1 MIDGRTYCKCAV
13 GVAIA
18 CMEDFRP
25 KGNVTPAAAARYIRE
40 VLELALCNSGIEI
53 AVQPIAY
60 PASSKI
66 PLNITL
72 MGIDQRLLWFYPQLE
87 HTSWSEDLEELIY
100 EMTEECICIP
110 A

>member
-25 KGNVTPAAAARYIRE
+25 KGNVTPTAAAQYIRE

-72 MGIDQRLLWFYPQLE
+72 MGYRSAAALVL
-87 HTSWSEDLEELIY
+87 S
-100 EMTEECICIP
+100 P
-110 A
+110 ARTYKLVKRSGRAHL